1 MKRLSRRQFLHAAT
15 TSVALPAFVPAS
27 VLGADAPSK
36 KITIG
41 FIGTGDHG
49 TSWNLHY
56 YLKLREARVLMVC
69 DVDASRMRRAKAM
82 VDAEYDNEDCTM
94 SKDFRDVLAR
104 KDIDAVMI
112 STPDHWHT
120 LISVMAARA
129 GKDVQC
135 EKPTLT
141 IAEGKILIDTI
152 CNLGKV
158 FQTSTED
165 RAVPEWRSWCATG
178 ELANCRRSK

>member
-1 MKRLSRRQFLHAAT
+1 MKRISRRQFVRAT
-15 TSVALPAFVPAS
+15 TASLAVPYFVPAS
-27 VLGADAPSK
+27 IFGAEAASK
-36 KITIG
+36 KVTVG

-49 TSWNLHY
+49 TGWNLHY
-56 YLKLREARVLMVC
+56 YLKLKEAKVVMVC
-69 DVDASRMRRAKAM
+69 DVDGYRMRKAKAM
-82 VDAEYDNEDCTM
+82 VDAEYDSEDCATT
-94 SKDFRDVLAR
+94 KDFREVVAR

-141 IAEGKILIDTI
+141 IAEGKVLIDVI
-152 CNLGKV
+152 RKEGRV

-165 RAVPEWRSWCATG
+165 RSLRVYHRMA
-178 ELANCRRSK
+178 ELVRN